1 RTNGPPEAHEQSA
14 ALGLV
19 AHAGAHLLR
28 TACPVEPMTAG
39 ELVAAAAASGS
50 RVLGAATAGTRRR
63 ASASRGRRPGT
74 GACPR
79 APTAAA
85 RGGGSSAGTS
95 ARARAEVRRLG
106 AGRARSAEPRPC
118 GRAPAAA
125 ARWKGGP
132 SSLLLPAGGEGRG
145 GRAAGARMGP
155 CRRGTAAWGTKA
167 GGAMGRGG
175 KAGETRKGGVT
186 KTRAKA
192 PRGRSW
198 WPRRRR
204 APREAPPEESAALC
218 GARRGSS
225 ARPGENRKGPPVV
238 PSRAAT
244 AGGAVASAFRRQP
257 RGHDRNGARSGARIG
272 APEGPAG
279 ATSLPGGPPAARRRA
294 SCQGPPPRLSLRWGV
309 GAEGH
314 ARLNSMG
321 PRLRPWFVPPCARD
335 LWLEL
340 SARHARGGAIPA
352 LPIWGQRLCT
362 CSLPPRASHFICA
375 SACSD
380 EFQICHRICR
390 RGRATLSAPPR
401 AATNFSPS
409 RKKFQL
415 RRGLRGYT
423 VATVRA
429 ETRPAPRA
437 GRAGRACAKKAARP
451 CTTVPCQ
458 GHPWALAWCTAGPT
472 RPSSKPKTPSGNAK
486 IRTGSFS
493 RAGGQSSPPQSS

>member
-1 RTNGPPEAHEQSA
+1 SHFCRYALPTAFLDCGLALWKRCRGAPPRRTRARRRGQA
-14 ALGLV
+14 
-19 AHAGAHLLR
+19 R
-28 TACPVEPMTAG
+28 
-39 ELVAAAAASGS
+39 GS
-50 RVLGAATAGTRRR
+50 RR
-63 ASASRGRRPGT
+63 ARQFDADPARGR
-74 GACPR
+74 AVPR
-79 APTAAA
+79 SW
-85 RGGGSSAGTS
+85 RQG
-95 ARARAEVRRLG
+95 RRMT
-106 AGRARSAEPRPC
+106 R
-118 GRAPAAA
+118 
-125 ARWKGGP
+125 
-132 SSLLLPAGGEGRG
+132 
-145 GRAAGARMGP
+145 
-155 CRRGTAAWGTKA
+155 T
-167 GGAMGRGG
+167 
-175 KAGETRKGGVT
+175 AGETRKGGVT

-225 ARPGENRKGPPVV
+225 ARPGENRKGPE
-238 PSRAAT
+238 
-244 AGGAVASAFRRQP
+244 AVASAFRRQP

-309 GAEGH
+309 GAE
-314 ARLNSMG
+314 ASQ
-321 PRLRPWFVPPCARD
+321 
-335 LWLEL
+335 L

>member
-1 RTNGPPEAHEQSA
+1 PSA
-14 ALGLV
+14 AKPLLVGL
-19 AHAGAHLLR
+19 
-28 TACPVEPMTAG
+28 
-39 ELVAAAAASGS
+39 
-50 RVLGAATAGTRRR
+50 
-63 ASASRGRRPGT
+63 
-74 GACPR
+74 
-79 APTAAA
+79 AA
-85 RGGGSSAGTS
+85 RGGLRLPTRG
-95 ARARAEVRRLG
+95 ARRAQAAPRGAARGARPDRLSRGGG
-106 AGRARSAEPRPC
+106 AGRPPRPRGPHGGVR
-118 GRAPAAA
+118 GRLPPGC
-125 ARWKGGP
+125 GGP
-132 SSLLLPAGGEGRG
+132 AVRHGR
-145 GRAAGARMGP
+145 
-155 CRRGTAAWGTKA
+155 
-167 GGAMGRGG
+167 
-175 KAGETRKGGVT
+175 
-186 KTRAKA
+186 
-192 PRGRSW
+192 
-198 WPRRRR
+198 
-204 APREAPPEESAALC
+204 RE
-218 GARRGSS
+218 
-225 ARPGENRKGPPVV
+225 
-238 PSRAAT
+238 
-244 AGGAVASAFRRQP
+244 AVASAFRRQP

-309 GAEGH
+309 GAE
-314 ARLNSMG
+314 ASQ
-321 PRLRPWFVPPCARD
+321 
-335 LWLEL
+335 L

>member
-1 RTNGPPEAHEQSA
+1 SHFCRYALPTAFLDCGLALWKRCRGAPPRRTRARRRGQARGSRRARQFDADPARGRAVPRSWRQGRRMTRTRRDTEGGGDENESKGA
-14 ALGLV
+14 A
-19 AHAGAHLLR
+19 R
-28 TACPVEPMTAG
+28 Q
-39 ELVAAAAASGS
+39 ELVAATSSGTARGAARRERGALRGQAGK
-50 RVLGAATAGTRRR
+50 LGAAGRKSQGAARR
-63 ASASRGRRPGT
+63 A
-74 GACPR
+74 
-79 APTAAA
+79 
-85 RGGGSSAGTS
+85 
-95 ARARAEVRRLG
+95 
-106 AGRARSAEPRPC
+106 
-118 GRAPAAA
+118 
-125 ARWKGGP
+125 
-132 SSLLLPAGGEGRG
+132 
-145 GRAAGARMGP
+145 
-155 CRRGTAAWGTKA
+155 
-167 GGAMGRGG
+167 
-175 KAGETRKGGVT
+175 
-186 KTRAKA
+186 
-192 PRGRSW
+192 
-198 WPRRRR
+198 
-204 APREAPPEESAALC
+204 EE
-218 GARRGSS
+218 
-225 ARPGENRKGPPVV
+225 
-238 PSRAAT
+238 
-244 AGGAVASAFRRQP
+244 AVASAFRRQP

-309 GAEGH
+309 GAE
-314 ARLNSMG
+314 ASQ
-321 PRLRPWFVPPCARD
+321 
-335 LWLEL
+335 L

>member
-1 RTNGPPEAHEQSA
+1 SVALLPVRVADGF
-14 ALGLV
+14 LGLR
-19 AHAGAHLLR
+19 AGPLEALPGGAPAANARAAPGPSPWQPPRSPIRCRPGSGTRRAQELETGETDDEDSR
-28 TACPVEPMTAG
+28 RDTEGGGDENESKGAARQ
-39 ELVAAAAASGS
+39 ELVAATSSGTARGAARRERGALRGQAGK
-50 RVLGAATAGTRRR
+50 LGAAGRKSQGAARR
-63 ASASRGRRPGT
+63 A
-74 GACPR
+74 
-79 APTAAA
+79 
-85 RGGGSSAGTS
+85 
-95 ARARAEVRRLG
+95 
-106 AGRARSAEPRPC
+106 
-118 GRAPAAA
+118 
-125 ARWKGGP
+125 
-132 SSLLLPAGGEGRG
+132 
-145 GRAAGARMGP
+145 
-155 CRRGTAAWGTKA
+155 
-167 GGAMGRGG
+167 
-175 KAGETRKGGVT
+175 
-186 KTRAKA
+186 
-192 PRGRSW
+192 
-198 WPRRRR
+198 
-204 APREAPPEESAALC
+204 EE
-218 GARRGSS
+218 
-225 ARPGENRKGPPVV
+225 
-238 PSRAAT
+238 
-244 AGGAVASAFRRQP
+244 AVASAFRRQP